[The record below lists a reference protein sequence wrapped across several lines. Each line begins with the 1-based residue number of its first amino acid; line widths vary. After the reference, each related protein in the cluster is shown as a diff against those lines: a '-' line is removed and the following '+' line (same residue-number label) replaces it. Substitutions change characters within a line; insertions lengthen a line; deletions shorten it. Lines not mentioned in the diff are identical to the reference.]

1 MSAESVQNAEKLS
14 IIDLTEG
21 ACNMAKVILLKVLLF
36 PVKLAFLIIAY
47 MLKCILYILAFLIN
61 FIFNI
66 LEAMQSIL
74 KVVLL
79 IIALCGTIVMVV
91 CIKNN
96 TITLFDG
103 IIVIALVWLIAIA
116 FSLLIKLGNSIV
128 DFIDDICDRISDLV
142 ARFVFGKTAESQV
155 INKAEIDI
163 KYMQEISKLINY
175 LSENNLKSESDIEN
189 KATEKHN
196 DRMV

>member
-1 MSAESVQNAEKLS
+1 
-14 IIDLTEG
+14 
-21 ACNMAKVILLKVLLF
+21 MAKVILLKVLLL

-103 IIVIALVWLIAIA
+103 SIVIALVWLIAIA

-163 KYMQEISKLINY
+163 KNMQEVSKLINF

-189 KATEKHN
+189 RATEKHN